1 MAKKK
6 EEIID
11 EILNDPTITEDLRKQ
26 IKEEAKA
33 ELAAQNKQ
41 QTREVIYE
49 ILKIFGLALLT
60 LFVLIAF
67 ETLFEVSL
75 FGAMF
80 KHTDY
85 KYFWDIL
92 SSGGYKID
100 GTSFSIDAVNQMYA
114 ASGFSGTFDEWL
126 ASVNAAFITPA
137 FDDWCQ
143 FRNPWLPATIITMVM
158 ICLGVGLGLV
168 YSIVINDVISFVKK
182 FKTLG
187 KNIVDLAAEN
197 ITDALEENNITTK
210 KSEKKGLFDDDDD
223 DMPSSVYQPKTEDE
237 LKEEKRVAKAIA
249 KAKKQKEKE
258 ELKKQQALNA
268 ANLKNAT
275 DDDLDALLKAPH
287 TSAEETKLKELG
299 LGETTLKQIVPA
311 DAQVTARTDEAE

>member
-41 QTREVIYE
+41 KTREVIYE

-60 LFVLIAF
+60 LIVLIAF
-67 ETLFEVSL
+67 ETLFEISL

-85 KYFWDIL
+85 KYFWNIL
-92 SSGGYKID
+92 SNGGYKID
-100 GTSFSIDAVNQMYA
+100 KTSFSIDAVNQMYA
-114 ASGFSGTFDEWL
+114 VSGFGGTFDEWL
-126 ASVNAAFITPA
+126 TSVNATFITPA

-143 FRNPWLPATIITMVM
+143 FNNPWLPATIITMVM
-158 ICLGVGLGLV
+158 ICLGVSLGLV
-168 YSIVINDVISFVKK
+168 YSIVINDVISFVRK

-187 KNIVDLAAEN
+187 KNIVGLATEN
-197 ITDALEENNITTK
+197 ITEALEENNIATK
-210 KSEKKGLFDDDDD
+210 KSDKKGLFDEDEDEI
-223 DMPSSVYQPKTEDE
+223 PSSIYQPKTEDE
-237 LKEEKRVAKAIA
+237 LKEEKKVAKAIA

-258 ELKKQQALNA
+258 ELKKQQELKA
-268 ANLKNAT
+268 ASLINAT

-287 TSAEETKLKELG
+287 TSAEEAKLKELG
-299 LGETTLKQIVPA
+299 LGETTLKQVVPA
-311 DAQVTARTDEAE
+311 DAQVTARIDEDE